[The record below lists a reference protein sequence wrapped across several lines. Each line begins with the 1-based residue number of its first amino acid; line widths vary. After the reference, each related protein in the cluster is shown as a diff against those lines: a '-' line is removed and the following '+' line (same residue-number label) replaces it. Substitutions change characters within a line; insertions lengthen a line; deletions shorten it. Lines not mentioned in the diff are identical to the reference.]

1 MSSSDL
7 VRITI
12 TRRSDGLYD
21 VVRER
26 CDSGERA
33 TGLRTLEEALDYVRD
48 CEKDE
53 EAGEK

>member
-12 TRRSDGLYD
+12 TRRADGLYD

-26 CDSGERA
+26 AENGERA
-33 TGLRTLEEALDYVRD
+33 TGLRTLEEALEYVRGS
-48 CEKDE
+48 EKE
-53 EAGEK
+53 EEGGEK